1 MGNPKIF
8 MASKRIFS
16 FLFYPN
22 ECFSL
27 TVVLRFW
34 LALEVPG
41 GLSENIKA
49 QALLIFSEPQPQW

>member
-8 MASKRIFS
+8 MASKRTS
-16 FLFYPN
+16 SSLFYSN

-41 GLSENIKA
+41 GLSGNIKA
-49 QALLIFSEPQPQW
+49 QALLTFSEPEPQW